1 MGCAPCGADEGKEV
15 EKVERVTG
23 IADDFGYSGVVD
35 G

>member
-15 EKVERVTG
+15 EMVTG